1 LPVAVTLQ
9 KEGDIMASRQI
20 KNDRLIVLLLFGI
33 LALNY
38 PLLAIFNKQ
47 ILWFGI
53 PVLYLYLFLAWALF
67 IGLLACVMERGAPPE
82 SSQKSMKPQ
91 QEK

>member
-1 LPVAVTLQ
+1 
-9 KEGDIMASRQI
+9 MASRQI
-20 KNDRLIVLLLFGI
+20 QNDRLIVLLLFGI
-33 LALNY
+33 IALNY

-47 ILWFGI
+47 ILWLGI

-67 IGLLACVMERGAPPE
+67 IGLLACVMEKGVLPK
-82 SSQKSMKPQ
+82 SSQKPTKPQ